1 MDTSLSLDTNKTY
14 VRFKSIVKKWEKDF
28 VKENGRVPSKYDI
41 KEATHE
47 VRYAY
52 KYYFNM
58 KSEVLESS
66 LMDITA
72 DMDES
77 NFTFSEF
84 DVTNALEMNSDNLND
99 TEDNVFHA
107 IPTADQIG
115 ELMSSQDD
123 SKKSKAGGVWGD
135 HLNRKKTE
143 PKKSKIIS
151 KVFQTNHVSSELF
164 KGCTFN
170 KRNPR
175 KSLSQSFRKSV
186 SKCEGGDKP
195 ITNEPPVV
203 LTSILLEEKTS
214 NQVRN
219 NIHIINKY
227 KDLNISSVNSVQSV
241 MMNNSPTVRQIN
253 PGWLSRCSDLPIP
266 RSLESAMTEHATE
279 NGDDPK
285 IVKSQ
290 SYGLKNL
297 SVCPILPPLDESCL
311 SDFVEN
317 SESEAE
323 LIQSKPNTYRKIRPV
338 VKRCKIEKPG
348 IDQVSPN
355 HSKVIKHPLKSV
367 QEESPVGN
375 LDGSLDESP
384 DRKKVTKRGPNK
396 KKVPAKAKK
405 VVVKKGISKEPL
417 TQGAKKRI
425 VRVKKVPQKLM
436 LTSDSECEQDNV
448 TRKRVTTRATRGKLT
463 KNVKDKIVEEETTVD
478 HSEFENFFMGDDE
491 NIAFPRFPIKSS
503 ILKESNLVD
512 GLAAALQIPRDVK
525 QCDKTRPR
533 MTNLTQ
539 EEKMQKKIDDGSL
552 NENFVKINLE
562 KKVYARGK
570 KTMNFSK
577 FKKQQWKDKKKMLHN
592 TPEFPEGGILKCFK
606 CGQPGHMSRFC
617 KAGRGSD
624 LLALDEYDNAEKSPY
639 ISLQDAESLK
649 CPENTP
655 TVSENIMYQS
665 INQTDFNRDMP
676 NSSQNAE
683 SAGSLS
689 LKGIHHIPDSFIK
702 LLATPSGNNKVQQPK
717 IEALYPLAAD
727 GTLDNLPVEVMK
739 ALKKFGHTDFRS
751 GQEIAVMR
759 ILSGLST
766 LVTLS
771 TGSGKSL
778 CYQLPAYLYAK
789 HNKCITLVISPLV
802 SLMEDQVTSMPDFVN
817 AACLHTNQSPTTRE
831 KIIEL
836 IKAGDIHILLIS
848 PEAIVAGEK
857 STGFGAILRQLPPI
871 AFACIDEVH
880 CVSQWSHNFRPSYL
894 MICRVLREKMGVR
907 CVLGLTAT
915 ATKPTISEIVH
926 HLEITDGIAGVITN
940 KPLPD
945 NLVLTVSKD
954 AQRDHYLLELLDSER
969 FLECNSIIVYCIR
982 RDECERVASL
992 IRSSMQGS
1000 KPTLLVES
1008 QSTGSKKR
1016 KRFSWIVEAYHAG
1029 MSAAKRRRTQ
1039 QAFMSGELR
1048 IVVATVAFG
1057 MGINKSDIRGVIHYN
1072 MPGSFESYVQ
1082 EVGRAGRDGLPAQCH
1097 VFIDKD
1103 CKDKDELLRHIHA
1116 NSIERHVIRKM
1127 LQKVFLPCGCS
1138 KMMKNMAGADGD
1150 SNTAKCQGHEVAF
1163 SVDQTVSELD
1173 IPSENIA
1180 TLLCYLELHPKKFA
1194 KVLSNV
1200 YTNCKIISYGGVA
1213 ALLKA
1218 AEKCPPLAMALALQ
1232 RKRGTELDKSGIL
1245 EFCVIEV
1252 AAAIGWESGVVKY
1265 QLKNLEWHK
1274 PNGFPKKTLL
1284 RVEFNTLGFRV
1295 KSPGDLSSSEL
1306 DAALDS
1312 LYERTQLQEKTM
1324 LHQLQQ
1330 VSKALFSVS
1339 FASIFQCS
1347 TQKDEKA
1354 YVEKSNSLKDT
1365 IRSYFSS
1372 DSPSPTDIELDARP
1386 INREL
1391 VAQDVRGLVATYRD
1405 CTFTGRAVARILQ
1418 GISSPNFPAIVW
1430 GRCRYWRSHIS
1441 ADFYELV
1448 NIGKQQIISM
1458 R

>member
-1 MDTSLSLDTNKTY
+1 MNTSLSLDTNKTY
-14 VRFKSIVKKWEKDF
+14 VKYKCVVKQWEKDF

-66 LMDITA
+66 LMDIDITG

-84 DVTNALEMNSDNLND
+84 DVTNALELNSDNLND

-115 ELMSSQDD
+115 ELMSSKDD
-123 SKKSKAGGVWGD
+123 SKKSKASGVWGD
-135 HLNRKKTE
+135 HLNYKKAE
-143 PKKSKIIS
+143 PRKSKITS
-151 KVFQTNHVSSELF
+151 KVFQANHVSSELF

-175 KSLSQSFRKSV
+175 KSLSQSFRKSI
-186 SKCEGGDKP
+186 SKCEDKP
-195 ITNEPPVV
+195 ITNEPPEVP
-203 LTSILLEEKTS
+203 IPIIIDDKINNE
-214 NQVRN
+214 VRN
-219 NIHIINKY
+219 NIHINKS
-227 KDLNISSVNSVQSV
+227 KDFNISSVNSVQSV

-253 PGWLSRCSDLPIP
+253 LGWLSRCSDMPIQT
-266 RSLESAMTEHATE
+266 SLESPMTEHAME
-279 NGDDPK
+279 NGDDAK
-285 IVKSQ
+285 VVKPQ

-297 SVCPILPPLDESCL
+297 SVCPILPSVDESRL

-323 LIQSKPNTYRKIRPV
+323 LTQSKPNTYRKIRPV
-338 VKRCKIEKPG
+338 VKRCKIEKPE
-348 IDQVSPN
+348 IAQVS
-355 HSKVIKHPLKSV
+355 SKEHPLTSIE
-367 QEESPVGN
+367 EESPVGN
-375 LDGSLDESP
+375 LDGSLDEST
-384 DRKKVTKRGPNK
+384 DRKRGPNK
-396 KKVPAKAKK
+396 KKFPAKAEKLAQ
-405 VVVKKGISKEPL
+405 GISKEPS
-417 TQGAKKRI
+417 TQGGRKRI
-425 VRVKKVPQKLM
+425 ARVKKVPQKLI
-436 LTSDSECEQDNV
+436 LTSDSECEQDNLK
-448 TRKRVTTRATRGKLT
+448 RKRVTTRATRGKLT
-463 KNVKDKIVEEETTVD
+463 KNVKHKIVEEETTMD
-478 HSEFENFFMGDDE
+478 HSEFENFFMADNE

-525 QCDKTRPR
+525 QIDKTRSK
-533 MTNLTQ
+533 MTNLNQ
-539 EEKMQKKIDDGSL
+539 EEKLKKKIEDGSL

-617 KAGRGSD
+617 KAGRGTD
-624 LLALDEYDNAEKSPY
+624 LLALDEYDNEEKSPY

-665 INQTDFNRDMP
+665 IDQTDFNQDNTP

-683 SAGSLS
+683 SSGSLS
-689 LKGIHHIPDSFIK
+689 LKGIHQIPDSFIK
-702 LLATPSGNNKVQQPK
+702 LLATPSGNIKVPQPK

-727 GTLDNLPVEVMK
+727 GTLNSPPQEVMK
-739 ALKKFGHTDFRS
+739 ALRKFGHTDFRS

-894 MICRVLREKMGVR
+894 MICRVLREKMGVQ

-915 ATKPTISEIVH
+915 ATKPTISEIVQ

-945 NLVLTVSKD
+945 NLVLTVSRD
-954 AQRDHYLLELLDSER
+954 AQRDHYLLELLESER
-969 FLECNSIIVYCIR
+969 FLQCNSIIVYCIR

-1000 KPTLLVES
+1000 KPTLLLES

-1029 MSAAKRRRTQ
+1029 MSAAKRRKTQ

-1116 NSIERHVIRKM
+1116 NSIERHVIRRM

-1138 KMMKNMAGADGD
+1138 KMLKNMPGADGD
-1150 SNTAKCQGHEVAF
+1150 GNTAKCQGHEVAF
-1163 SVDQTVSELD
+1163 SVDETVSELD

-1232 RKRGTELDKSGIL
+1232 KKRGKELDKSGIL

-1347 TQKDEKA
+1347 TQKDEET
-1354 YVEKSNSLKDT
+1354 YLEKSNSLKDT
-1365 IRSYFSS
+1365 IRRYFSS
-1372 DSPSPTDIELDARP
+1372 DSPSQTDIELDARP
-1386 INREL
+1386 INKEL
-1391 VAQDVRGLVATYRD
+1391 VTQDVRGLLVTYRD